1 MMINPI
7 LRNEIKTDSRRFRF
21 YLLLMLYVALLGIP
35 VLLIYCLICNEY
47 RINAQ
52 EFISLYMLLACM
64 QAGVLMFVVPA
75 LSASTITGEREK
87 QTLDILLTTKM
98 SCRSI
103 IYGKLLGV
111 VSKVVLL
118 IICTMPVYAIMLF
131 LGGIK
136 LIDIINCNLYLIMTT
151 IFVAAMCIWV
161 STMVK
166 TTKFANVA
174 SYFIEIGLIIGFPVV
189 VLIAVALKV
198 EMTPGLDM
206 NKVMNVVKYILPI
219 SPAAGYGYLLADQLH
234 STDFLI
240 GAFGVRSNM
249 GMSIPGWGISLIAE
263 VILTVIFLEAA
274 IKKLNPLKKNRRRT
288 KKAKK
293 IKKAKVQEEIN
304 AVSKEVAEEISE

>member
-35 VLLIYCLICNEY
+35 ILLIYRLICNEY
-47 RINAQ
+47 RIIAQ
-52 EFISLYMLLACM
+52 EFIALYMLLACM

-118 IICTMPVYAIMLF
+118 IICAMPVYAIMLF

-151 IFVAAMCIWV
+151 IFVSAMCIWV

-174 SYFIEIGLIIGFPVV
+174 SYFIEIGLIIGFPIV
-189 VLIAVALKV
+189 VLITVELKQA
-198 EMTPGLDM
+198 MTPGLDM
-206 NKVMNVVKYILPI
+206 NKMMDIVKYILPI

-234 STDFLI
+234 SKDFLY
-240 GAFGVRSNM
+240 GFFGLGRTM
-249 GMSIPGWGISLIAE
+249 KMSFPGWGISLITE
-263 VILTVIFLEAA
+263 VVLTVIFLEAA
-274 IKKLNPLKKNRRRT
+274 IKKLNPLKKNRRN

-293 IKKAKVQEEIN
+293 IKKSKVQEEIN
-304 AVSKEVAEEISE
+304 VVSNETLEEIRE